1 MDALVIMAALCGLF
15 YVEFP
20 MPALSDLAI
29 DSNAINDGAWVNI
42 DEYPGLK
49 IKSRGYT
56 DAFVDAQNR
65 RLDKAMRA
73 AGVASAALIPN
84 AVRRQINAKL
94 LADFLVVDVDGL
106 FKDTAQTQPVT
117 ADEFKTLLQDPK
129 YARLMNACWEAA
141 GSVTRDGASQTE
153 EAEGNSV
160 QPSNGG

>member
-1 MDALVIMAALCGLF
+1 MAALSGLF
-15 YVEFP
+15 HVEFP

-29 DSNAINDGAWVNI
+29 DSNAINDGAWVAI

-73 AGVASAALIPN
+73 ASVSIVALIPN

-94 LADFLVVDVDGL
+94 LADFLVVDVEGL

-117 ADEFKTLLQDPK
+117 VDEFKALLQDPK
-129 YARLMNACWEAA
+129 YSRLMNACWEAA
-141 GSVTRDGASQTE
+141 GSVTRDGANQAE

-160 QPSNGG
+160 QPSSGS

>member
-1 MDALVIMAALCGLF
+1 
-15 YVEFP
+15 
-20 MPALSDLAI
+20 MPVLSDLAI
-29 DSNAINDGAWVNI
+29 DSNAINDGAWVEI

-73 AGVASAALIPN
+73 ANVSSVALIGN
-84 AVRRQINAKL
+84 AARRQINAKL
-94 LADFLVVDVDGL
+94 LTDFLVVDVEGL
-106 FKDTAQTQPVT
+106 FHDAAKTQPVT
-117 ADEFKTLLQDPK
+117 VDEFKILLQDPK

-141 GSVTRDGASQTE
+141 GSVTRDGANQAE

-160 QPSNGG
+160 PPSSGS

>member
-1 MDALVIMAALCGLF
+1 
-15 YVEFP
+15 

-141 GSVTRDGASQTE
+141 GSVTRDGASQAE

-160 QPSNGG
+160 QPSSGG